1 MESSFFSK
9 KRLFIAIGVVLAFLL
24 LMDLNGRVSEMFR
37 LSQERDALATV
48 DANLLATQTFLQTQ
62 IAAATLPATVEEWAR
77 EEGHMVRPGDV
88 LVIPIPEPGTTPVA
102 EVKVIPTQKPV
113 ENWEIWWELFLG
125 D

>member
-9 KRLFIAIGVVLAFLL
+9 KHLFIAIGVVLAFLL
-24 LMDLNGRVSEMFR
+24 LMDLNSRVSEMFR

-48 DANLLATQTFLQTQ
+48 DANLVATQSVLQTQ
-62 IAAATLPATVEEWAR
+62 IAEATLPAAVEDWAR
-77 EEGHMVRPGDV
+77 EEGHMVKSGDI
-88 LVIPIPEPGTTPVA
+88 LVIPIPEPGTTPVP
-102 EVKVIPTQKPV
+102 EVKIVPTPTPV